1 MATLTLSQDQVK
13 KVLTYGKQMQISQ
26 LGLSL
31 IITRLKGMYAEQP
44 LEIAKYTADL
54 NNFFAKYAIIM
65 QKDYDYLIKI

>member
-31 IITRLKGMYAEQP
+31 IITRLKGMYTDKP
-44 LEIAKYTADL
+44 GEIAKYTTDL
-54 NNFFAKYAIIM
+54 NNFFAKYAAIM
-65 QKDYDYLIKI
+65 QKDYDYLSRI